1 MDNKFAQQLK
11 KGVLDMVVLRL
22 VEEKSTYGYEII
34 QQLEQRG
41 EGFFN
46 LKEGTLYPVLYRL
59 EDSGLIE
66 SFWQNGEGRTAPK
79 KYYTITEK
87 AVRHTGN
94 TGIFGWSFK
103 TVSHIYA
110 GREINDRGSE
120 KD

>member
-66 SFWQNGEGRTAPK
+66 SFWQKWGRPDSS
-79 KYYTITEK
+79 E
-87 AVRHTGN
+87 
-94 TGIFGWSFK
+94 
-103 TVSHIYA
+103 
-110 GREINDRGSE
+110 EILYHHGKRQ
-120 KD
+120 

>member
-87 AVRHTGN
+87 GSETYREYRN
-94 TGIFGWSFK
+94 LWMKFQNCI
-103 TVSHIYA
+103 SHIC
-110 GREINDRGSE
+110 GEGDQ
-120 KD
+120 